1 MARKKVDLKL
11 PLPNKLAIY
20 IRVSTQQQAKDGISA
35 LDQRMRGEKL
45 AHDLGWDYEIYDD
58 SGLSGTKG
66 AEERQ
71 GLLRL
76 LNDVE
81 DRKIGGMYSVD
92 IDRWS
97 RDANYEEPQYI
108 ITKLKEAGIKIYF
121 PGGEFNLSDPNI
133 ELMGRIK
140 GVFASYESLQT
151 KARVKRGLERSMTE
165 GKNAG
170 GGAMVAY
177 GYDRINKV
185 LEINEAEAAVVKK
198 IFELYISGMGSFA
211 ISSYL
216 KENGIPTKRNN
227 TKSGQMRIGKKK
239 VVAFKDGVVVEDK
252 QVKQAKDFTWR
263 DSVVM
268 AILKN
273 PIYKGEKR
281 FNDYKIPCPIII
293 EPRVFDSVQLLFSER
308 KKFKA
313 PPNSTNH
320 DRITKNK
327 FLLKGLLVC
336 GNSKCGKSFYGKLR
350 ADLKDKAYVCLSQ
363 KYKGEWCGN
372 KGIDI
377 DFLNDLVWKEC
388 LNIEKSIIQH
398 FEKFE
403 TENSYNGNSSIK
415 ENLGKVEYAKE
426 KLNELQKSKVRL
438 LRNFNDEKINESDF
452 NLLNS
457 EYDNEIK
464 LYEYEK
470 LEAEKK
476 LTVYYSKDNLIKSV
490 KEYLKSFNPIT
501 ATFEEKQNFIRAFV
515 KRVTLARGLFWTNYY
530 NPEAHRI
537 YIEYKFNDLTH
548 LRLSSKIEVGY
559 KPNGHRSGEI
569 THEISLEQ
577 QLWLGDGVDE
587 GVRILDNI
595 EHKY

>member
-1 MARKKVDLKL
+1 MARKKINPKL

-20 IRVSTQQQAKDGISA
+20 IRVSTQQQAKEGISA
-35 LDQRMRGEKL
+35 LDQRMRGEQL
-45 AHDLGWDYEIYDD
+45 ARELSWDYEIYDD

-76 LNDVE
+76 LNDIE

-177 GYDRINKV
+177 GYDRIDKV
-185 LEINEAEAAVVKK
+185 LHINEKEAAVIRN
-198 IFELYISGMGSFA
+198 IFELYIGGMGSFA
-211 ISSYL
+211 ISSHL
-216 KENGIPTKRNN
+216 NEQSIPTKRNK
-227 TKSGQMRIGKKK
+227 TKSGQMRIGKKQ
-239 VVAFKDGVVVEDK
+239 VVAIEAGLIIEDK
-252 QVKQAKDFTWR
+252 QVKQAKDFKWR

-268 AILKN
+268 SILKN

-281 FNDYKIPCPIII
+281 FNDHKIPCPIII
-293 EPRVFDSVQLLFSER
+293 EPHIFDSVQLLFSER

-313 PPNSTNH
+313 PPNSN
-320 DRITKNK
+320 DPNRVTKNK

-336 GNSKCGKSFYGKLR
+336 GRYNCGKSFYGKLR

-377 DFLNDLVWKEC
+377 DFLNDLVWQEC
-388 LNIEKSIIQH
+388 LNIEKEIIKY
-398 FEKFE
+398 FEKF
-403 TENSYNGNSSIK
+403 
-415 ENLGKVEYAKE
+415 
-426 KLNELQKSKVRL
+426 
-438 LRNFNDEKINESDF
+438 
-452 NLLNS
+452 
-457 EYDNEIK
+457 
-464 LYEYEK
+464 
-470 LEAEKK
+470 AEED
-476 LTVYYSKDNLIKSV
+476 SRCM
-490 KEYLKSFNPIT
+490 F
-501 ATFEEKQNFIRAFV
+501 
-515 KRVTLARGLFWTNYY
+515 
-530 NPEAHRI
+530 
-537 YIEYKFNDLTH
+537 
-548 LRLSSKIEVGY
+548 
-559 KPNGHRSGEI
+559 
-569 THEISLEQ
+569 
-577 QLWLGDGVDE
+577 
-587 GVRILDNI
+587 
-595 EHKY
+595 

>member
-1 MARKKVDLKL
+1 MPRKKVDPKL

-20 IRVSTQQQAKDGISA
+20 IRVSTQQQAKEGISV
-35 LDQRMRGEKL
+35 LDQRMRGEAL
-45 AHDLGWDYEIYDD
+45 AHELGWDFEIYDD

-66 AEERQ
+66 ADERQ

-76 LNDVE
+76 LNDIE

-108 ITKLKEAGIKIYF
+108 ITKLKEAGIKIFF

-151 KARVKRGLERSMTE
+151 KVRVKRGLERSMTE

-177 GYDRINKV
+177 GYDRIDKV
-185 LEINEAEAAVVKK
+185 LHINEQEASVVRS
-198 IFELYISGMGSFA
+198 IFELYIGGMGSFA

-216 KENGIPTKRNN
+216 NEQGIPTKRNK
-227 TKSGQMRIGKKK
+227 TKSGQMRVGKKK
-239 VVAFKDGVVVEDK
+239 IVGIQEGVLIEDK
-252 QVKQAKDFTWR
+252 QVKLAKDFKWR

-268 AILKN
+268 SILKN

-281 FNDYKIPCPIII
+281 FNDLKIPCPIII
-293 EPRVFDSVQLLFSER
+293 EPQIFDTVQLLFSER

-313 PPNSTNH
+313 PPNSNNPN
-320 DRITKNK
+320 RITKNK
-327 FLLKGLLVC
+327 FLLKGLLIC
-336 GNSKCGKSFYGKLR
+336 GTCGKSFYGKLR

-377 DFLNDLVWKEC
+377 DFLNNLIWNEC
-388 LNIEKSIIQH
+388 LNIEQSVIKH

-403 TENSYNGNSSIK
+403 EENWYNGYSSIK
-415 ENLGKVEYAKE
+415 ENLNIVEFAQE
-426 KLNELQKSKVRL
+426 QIDQLQKSKLKL
-438 LRNFNDEKINESDF
+438 LRNFNEDKIGEGDF

-457 EYDNEIK
+457 EYEREIK
-464 LYEYEK
+464 NHEYNIEN
-470 LEAEKK
+470 AEKK
-476 LTVYYSKDNLIKSV
+476 LTVYRSKDKLIAIV
-490 KEYLKSFNPIT
+490 KEYMKNINLTTP
-501 ATFEEKQNFIRAFV
+501 TFEEKQNFIRAFV
-515 KRVTLARGLFWTNYY
+515 KNVTVARGLYWTGYY
-530 NPEAHRI
+530 NPLAHRI
-537 YIEYKFNDLTH
+537 TIEYKFNSLTNI
-548 LRLSSKIEVGY
+548 RLNSKIEVGY

-569 THEISLEQ
+569 KHEISMDQ
-577 QLWLGDGVDE
+577 MLWLGNESDKGS
-587 GVRILDNI
+587 RFLDNI